1 MKPLKALVL
10 GLLLLVPILIFIF
23 ISVFGVHHFSLKTYY
38 PKLDER
44 GEVVYNAAGDT
55 VFQTV
60 PYFDFVSQQG
70 DSLSQTDLDST
81 IYVISFFEPSC
92 PNPCQDLLSKLKR
105 VHDAYENIPQVKFVS
120 ISVSQQQDSLQ
131 LLQQLSNRF
140 EAQPERWYFLTGSPA
155 ERADFREAVT
165 IGMSGDSTVADS
177 GARIILVDKQKQVR
191 GIYDGTGNK
200 EIDRLKLEINV
211 LLDDYSKRK

>member
-1 MKPLKALVL
+1 M
-10 GLLLLVPILIFIF
+10 PILIFIF